1 MTIPKNPTL
10 SDKSHLD
17 PCRFC
22 RGSHLRAEMH
32 PARTV
37 LGDGK
42 RGYVCDGCYQRRR
55 RLGIL

>member
-22 RGSHLRAEMH
+22 RSIFFRYELH

-42 RGYVCDGCYQRRR
+42 RGYVCDGCARRR
-55 RLGIL
+55 ELV